1 MSKHNGELTGFEG
14 LKLAREQL
22 LAIESNSVKQETLK
36 EWIVEVDGLIKTY
49 KLWQAAIKGTEIFL
63 LEKVV

>member
-1 MSKHNGELTGFEG
+1 MSKHIGELTGFEE

-22 LAIESNSVKQETLK
+22 LALESNSVKQETLK
-36 EWIVEVDGLIKTY
+36 EWIVEVDGLIKTH
-49 KLWQAAIKGTEIFL
+49 KLWQAAIKDTEIFL